1 MHKYK
6 ITRSEL
12 KKMKAEHGMSEDSD
26 RDFLEWWRRNH
37 GTGYEAF
44 EKIEIIEDV
53 FGDDN

>member
-1 MHKYK
+1 MTKRYR

-12 KKMKAEHGMSEDSD
+12 NAMKKKYNSENDTD

-44 EKIEIIEDV
+44 ELIEIIETT
-53 FGDDN
+53 